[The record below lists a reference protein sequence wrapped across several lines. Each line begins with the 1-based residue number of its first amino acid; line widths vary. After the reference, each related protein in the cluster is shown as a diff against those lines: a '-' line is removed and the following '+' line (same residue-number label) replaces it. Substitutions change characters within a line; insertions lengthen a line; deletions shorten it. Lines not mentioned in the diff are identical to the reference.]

1 MAEWSFIR
9 KLSAEAYGYLERARR
24 DDGSRYVRRKNGS
37 PEWVAD
43 LCREAHGNSLP
54 DNWIYEQIANCLAS
68 ILDNDCE
75 DDALE
80 DAESAID
87 VYSSDLL
94 DWANG
99 RAEYVDDAIR
109 DGAQDLSS
117 AIMMGQQAMIGEIF
131 YAIVSFLT
139 GMAEDLEEEAADFQR
154 KYELENPRDDMPP
167 EAYDPEEDSDLAES
181 QRGLR

>member
-24 DDGSRYVRRKNGS
+24 GDGSRYVRRKNGS

-43 LCREAHGNSLP
+43 LCRKAHGDSFP
-54 DNWIYEQIANCLAS
+54 DDWIYEQIANCLES

-75 DDALE
+75 YEARDA
-80 DAESAID
+80 AESAVD
-87 VYSSDLL
+87 VYDTDLL

-109 DGAQDLSS
+109 DGAKDLSS
-117 AIMMGQQAMIGEIF
+117 AIMLGQQTMIGEIF
-131 YAIVSFLT
+131 SAIVSFLT
-139 GMAEDLEEEAADFQR
+139 DMAEDLEEEAADSQR

-167 EAYDPEEDSDLAES
+167 EAYDPEDSDLAES

>member
-24 DDGSRYVRRKNGS
+24 DDGSMYVCRKNGS
-37 PEWVAD
+37 PEWLKD
-43 LCREAHGNSLP
+43 LCRAAHGDSFP
-54 DNWIYEQIANCLAS
+54 DDWIYEQIANCLES
-68 ILDNDCE
+68 ISGDDCE

-94 DWANG
+94 DWAKG
-99 RAEYVDDAIR
+99 RRWYVDDAIR
-109 DGAQDLSS
+109 DGARTLDA
-117 AIMMGQQAMIGEIF
+117 AIMQGQQTMIGEIF
-131 YAIVSFLT
+131 DSIVTFLSN
-139 GMAEDLEEEAADFQR
+139 MAEDLEEEEADLQR
-154 KYELENPRDDMPP
+154 KYELENPQDEMPP